1 MRAIIGNSMLAF
13 GLFFSL
19 SLPSAAQENNSQATQ
34 TEGENPQLGQTSGA
48 AQRTVSPHAGGSD
61 PNLPQPESK
70 AAALSGNPQF
80 PTQDSEQV
88 KQRKFVAP
96 DVPKSVARVTSYS
109 GKYFA
114 IRFGFV
120 GVYDYDA
127 FSQDANSKTQVGTQ
141 HDQWSDRS
149 TRFMLIGGI
158 GPESYRVH
166 YFVSY
171 EWNGFDANQNKKPT
185 WDFTDLAVTAPVG
198 KLGALTFGKTKEF
211 FMYEPTGDATFLP
224 FYERILN
231 PFFTSR
237 SVGIVLSNTVLH
249 KRMTYS
255 GGWFNDWWVHGQPF
269 DGSSNHFTTRVT
281 GLVSINEE
289 GSKYLH
295 VAMDGRYVG
304 ASDGVID
311 LRGRPESSVASN
323 YVDTGNILASNQR
336 ELAFEGLW
344 NHNNYSVLTEYVR
357 AWVNAT
363 QVANPSFYGFYV
375 AGSWI
380 ITGEHRPYDRNVGFA
395 RRPIPQHRW
404 GAFEVDARY
413 SHLDL
418 DDKSVDG
425 GVLDKG
431 LLELSWY
438 PNRFWRLAVAGG
450 YASLDRAGLNGS
462 TAILQTRIQFLY

>member
-1 MRAIIGNSMLAF
+1 MKLIIGNFLFAL
-13 GLFFSL
+13 GLVLGLCLPL
-19 SLPSAAQENNSQATQ
+19 SAQENNPQAAQ
-34 TEGENPQLGQTSGA
+34 TTDEKQLPEQTPGTGQTP
-48 AQRTVSPHAGGSD
+48 QSPHAGGTN

-70 AAALSGNPQF
+70 AEALSGDPQL
-80 PTQDSEQV
+80 PTQDSAEV

-96 DVPKSVARVTSYS
+96 DVPKSVARWTSYH

-141 HDQWSDRS
+141 HDQWSNRS

-158 GPESYRVH
+158 GPESYQMH

-171 EWNGFDANQNKKPT
+171 EWNGFDGAQNKKPT
-185 WDFTDLAVTAPVG
+185 WDFTDLALTFPVG

-237 SVGIVLSNTVLH
+237 NVGFVLSNTILK

-255 GGWFNDWWVHGQPF
+255 GGWFNDWWVQGRPF

-281 GLVSINEE
+281 GLVSINGD
-289 GSKYLH
+289 GSRYLH
-295 VAMDGRYVG
+295 VGVDARYAG
-304 ASDGVID
+304 ATEGLIQ
-311 LRGRPESSVASN
+311 LRGKPESSVASN

-344 NHNNYSVLTEYVR
+344 NHDNYSVLTEYVQS
-357 AWVNAT
+357 WVNAT
-363 QVANPSFYGFYV
+363 QVANPSFYGVYID
-375 AGSWI
+375 GSWI

-395 RRPIPQHRW
+395 RRIIPQHRW
-404 GAFEVDARY
+404 GAFELDARY
-413 SHLDL
+413 SHLGL
-418 DDKSVDG
+418 DNKSVNG

-438 PNRFWRLAVAGG
+438 PNRFWRFAVAGG